1 MIVKLILSITFLS
14 LFACA
19 NNEKNSVNKV
29 KPEVLKKKNKEIEPY
44 TLDTVRLSIKANEAL
59 EFSKK
64 NNLNT
69 HFCILIDMKIHSGR
83 KRLFLWDFKQSKIIL
98 SGLSSHGCG
107 NLLWGSDESK
117 DTPTFSNL
125 ADSHLSSIGKYKLG
139 KRGWS
144 NWGVHINYKL
154 HGLEKTNTNANKR
167 VIVLH
172 SWEAIEETEIYPRG
186 TPEGWGCPAINNN
199 VMKKLDKYLIKE
211 KTPLLLWMYQ

>member
-1 MIVKLILSITFLS
+1 MIVKLLLCITILS
-14 LFACA
+14 LFACV
-19 NNEKNSVNKV
+19 NNEENSVRNIKTEAINQKTKKV
-29 KPEVLKKKNKEIEPY
+29 KKY
-44 TLDTVRLSIKANEAL
+44 ALDTARLALKAKEAL
-59 EFSKK
+59 AFSKIK
-64 NNLNT
+64 ELNT
-69 HFCILIDMKIHSGR
+69 HYCILIDMKIHSGR
-83 KRLFLWDFKQSKIIL
+83 KRLFLWDFKKNKIVL

-107 NLLWGSDESK
+107 NLNWGSDSSK
-117 DTPTFSNL
+117 DNPTFSNV

-154 HGLEKTNTNANKR
+154 HGLEQTNNKAYKR

-172 SWEAIEETEIYPRG
+172 SWEAVEEREVYPKG

-199 VMKKLDKYLIKE
+199 VMKKLDQYLKKE